1 MHLTKDQIAFLDNSR
16 NAHHAVSKLG
26 TVAEQATGVACNAHF
41 AAIAYIK
48 AKRGPRAVGG
58 FFDPTRANVAG
69 KFAAVWKE
77 ENNK

>member
-1 MHLTKDQIAFLDNSR
+1 MNLTKDQITFIDDSCG
-16 NAHHAVSKLG
+16 AHHALSKLG
-26 TVAEQATGVACNAHF
+26 TVAEQATGVAHNAHF

-58 FFDPTRANVAG
+58 FFNPTRANVAG

>member
-1 MHLTKDQIAFLDNSR
+1 MNLTNDQIAFLDNSR
-16 NAHHAVSKLG
+16 DAQQAASKLG
-26 TVAEQATGVACNAHF
+26 TVAEQATGIARNAHF

-58 FFDPTRANVAG
+58 FFDPTKANVSN
-69 KFAAVWKE
+69 KFATVWME